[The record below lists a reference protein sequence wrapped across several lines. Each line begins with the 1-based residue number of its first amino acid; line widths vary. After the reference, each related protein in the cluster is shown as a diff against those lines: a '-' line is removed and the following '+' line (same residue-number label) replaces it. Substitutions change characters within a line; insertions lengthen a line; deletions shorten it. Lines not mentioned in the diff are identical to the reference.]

1 MWALLP
7 RGFYSNVLK
16 GHGDFQRKKNQKYIV
31 ITNNASCLHDLNNP
45 LIAGTITIC
54 GIANSI
60 EQFPVRRN
68 V

>member
-16 GHGDFQRKKNQKYIV
+16 GHGDFQRRKNQKYIV
-31 ITNNASCLHDLNNP
+31 ITNNAFCLHDLNNP

-54 GIANSI
+54 VNRGKELQI
-60 EQFPVRRN
+60 R
-68 V
+68 